1 MRTLFIT
8 HHYLSS
14 PGGGTF
20 ASRAYI
26 NAFAELSDEMTLLY
40 PVKEGE
46 DTFEGI
52 HPKIQGCPV
61 AYNASR
67 WQKGLNI
74 LKGKVHRYGDIA
86 HDYLASGHFDVVVFD
101 NSKTS
106 FRLIDEAHRYGLRV
120 VVIHHNY
127 EYEYVRDNS
136 PAILR
141 PIDLFWIERVEREAV
156 QKADLN
162 MVLSRQD
169 MTLLSKAFLN
179 GRTDSFA
186 LLGVFE
192 YESRPSQPLHETRPA
207 ENHFI
212 ITGNLSA
219 VQTKQS
225 LIPWLNTYFP
235 ILTEVV
241 PEAHLTIA
249 GKNPDNALT
258 QLCKERGIE
267 LIPSPVSM
275 APYLQK
281 AACYICPVDLGGGV
295 KLRVMDGLKNGLP
308 VIAHKVSA
316 RGYDQFV
323 EQGCLLPYSDPQSFR
338 QALEQYKHLALKRK
352 DILHTYQ
359 RLFTFQA
366 GVDNLRNILT
376 AKLHN
381 HEKSSNIGISL

>member
-40 PVKEGE
+40 PIKEGE
-46 DTFEGI
+46 GLFEGI
-52 HPKIQGCPV
+52 HPKIQCCPV
-61 AYNASR
+61 TYNISK
-67 WQKGLNI
+67 WQKALNI
-74 LKGKVHRYGDIA
+74 FRGKVHRYEDVA
-86 HDYLASGHFDVVVFD
+86 QDFLASGKFDIVVFD

-106 FRLIDEAHRYGLRV
+106 FRQIDAAHRYGLKA

-136 PAILR
+136 PAIIR
-141 PIDLFWIERVEREAV
+141 PIDLFWIKRVEREAV

-162 MVLSRQD
+162 LVLSRQD
-169 MTLLSKAFLN
+169 MLLLSKAFTN
-179 GRTDSFA
+179 GRTDNFA

-192 YESRPSQPLHETRPA
+192 YASHQSPTLNETSA
-207 ENHFI
+207 KANHFI

-225 LIPWLNTYFP
+225 LLPWLNAYFP
-235 ILTEVV
+235 ILKEVV
-241 PEAHLTIA
+241 PDAHLIIA
-249 GKNPDNALT
+249 GKNPDNALI

-281 AACYICPVDLGGGV
+281 ATCYICPVDLGGGV

-338 QALEQYKHLALKRK
+338 QALEQYKHLALKRN

-366 GVDNLRNILT
+366 GVDNLRNIL
-376 AKLHN
+376 AA
-381 HEKSSNIGISL
+381 IQP

>member
-46 DTFEGI
+46 GLFEGI
-52 HPKIQGCPV
+52 HPKIQCCPV
-61 AYNASR
+61 TYNISK

-74 LKGKVHRYGDIA
+74 FRGKVHRYEDVA
-86 HDYLASGHFDVVVFD
+86 QDFLASGKFDIVVFD

-106 FRLIDEAHRYGLRV
+106 FRQIDVAHRYGLRV
-120 VVIHHNY
+120 IVIHHNY

-162 MVLSRQD
+162 LVLSRQD
-169 MTLLSKAFLN
+169 MLLLSKAFTN
-179 GRTDSFA
+179 GRTDNFA

-192 YESRPSQPLHETRPA
+192 YASHQPQTLNETSA
-207 ENHFI
+207 KANHFI

-219 VQTKQS
+219 VQTRQS
-225 LIPWLNTYFP
+225 LLPWLNSYFP
-235 ILTEVV
+235 ILKEVV

-249 GKNPDNALT
+249 GKNPDNTLT

-338 QALEQYKHLALKRK
+338 QALEQYKHLALKRN

-366 GVDNLRNILT
+366 GVDNLRNIL
-376 AKLHN
+376 AA
-381 HEKSSNIGISL
+381 IQP

>member
-46 DTFEGI
+46 GLFEGI
-52 HPKIQGCPV
+52 LPKVQGCPV

-74 LKGKVHRYGDIA
+74 LRGKVHRYGDIA

-106 FRLIDEAHRYGLRV
+106 FRLIDVAHRYGLRV
-120 VVIHHNY
+120 IVIHHNY

-162 MVLSRQD
+162 LVLSRQD
-169 MTLLSKAFLN
+169 MLLLSKAFTN
-179 GRTDSFA
+179 GRTDNFA

-192 YESRPSQPLHETRPA
+192 YASHQPQTLNETSA
-207 ENHFI
+207 KANHFI

-219 VQTKQS
+219 VQTRQS
-225 LIPWLNTYFP
+225 LLPWLSSYFP
-235 ILTEVV
+235 ILKAVV

-249 GKNPDNALT
+249 GKNPDNPLT
-258 QLCKERGIE
+258 QLCKKRGIE

-338 QALEQYKHLALKRK
+338 QALEQYKHLALKRN

-366 GVDNLRNILT
+366 GVNRLRNIL
-376 AKLHN
+376 AA
-381 HEKSSNIGISL
+381 IQP

>member
-46 DTFEGI
+46 GLFEGI
-52 HPKIQGCPV
+52 HPKIQCCPV
-61 AYNASR
+61 TYNISK
-67 WQKGLNI
+67 WQKALNI
-74 LKGKVHRYGDIA
+74 FRGKVHRYEDVA
-86 HDYLASGHFDVVVFD
+86 QDFLASGKFDMVVFD

-106 FRLIDEAHRYGLRV
+106 FRQIDAAHRYGLKA

-136 PAILR
+136 PVIIR
-141 PIDLFWIERVEREAV
+141 PIDLFWIKRVEREAV

-162 MVLSRQD
+162 LVLSRQD
-169 MTLLSKAFLN
+169 MLLLSKAFTN
-179 GRTDSFA
+179 GRTDNFA

-192 YESRPSQPLHETRPA
+192 YASYQPPTLNETSA
-207 ENHFI
+207 TANHFI

-225 LIPWLNTYFP
+225 LLPWLNSYFP
-235 ILTEVV
+235 ILKEVV
-241 PEAHLTIA
+241 PDAHLIIA
-249 GKNPDNALT
+249 GKNPDNTLIP
-258 QLCKERGIE
+258 LCKEREIE
-267 LIPSPVSM
+267 LIPSPASM
-275 APYLQK
+275 TPYLQR
-281 AACYICPVDLGGGV
+281 ATCYICPVDLGGGV
-295 KLRVMDGLKNGLP
+295 KLRVMDGLKSGLP

-316 RGYDQFV
+316 RG
-323 EQGCLLPYSDPQSFR
+323 
-338 QALEQYKHLALKRK
+338 
-352 DILHTYQ
+352 
-359 RLFTFQA
+359 
-366 GVDNLRNILT
+366 
-376 AKLHN
+376 
-381 HEKSSNIGISL
+381 